1 MFDVSCFLREIYSD
15 AYDFLPAAKE
25 REVMLYET
33 GLVDIEESF
42 FPNL

>member
-1 MFDVSCFLREIYSD
+1 MFLAFYGKFIPMHTI
-15 AYDFLPAAKE
+15 FLPAAKE

-42 FPNL
+42 FTNL